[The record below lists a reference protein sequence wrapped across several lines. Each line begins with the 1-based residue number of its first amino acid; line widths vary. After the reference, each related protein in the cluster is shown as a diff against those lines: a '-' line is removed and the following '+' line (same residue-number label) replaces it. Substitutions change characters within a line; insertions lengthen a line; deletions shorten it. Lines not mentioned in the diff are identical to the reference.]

1 MIRLILILLLTG
13 CVNVDY
19 SYFGYLKNSLERE
32 RIEINQEVIDAS
44 SYSFIKV
51 NFMRREATFILSSID
66 KNNVMRWIGTNGEVI
81 QTLDG
86 IIVSIGGFGP
96 SFEILNVMDLG
107 LLVKENTSYK
117 VNFYNPQL
125 FNVEVKTYISNNST
139 KDFIEVNKSIDFL
152 SWSKK
157 DKYYFSEGTLTKTK
171 QFVSPLYGPISID
184 FLLRI
189 LEKTAAMPLFF
200 KDG

>member
-66 KNNVMRWIGTNGEVI
+66 KNNVMRWIGANGEVI

-96 SFEILNVMDLG
+96 SFEILNVMDLS
-107 LLVKENTSYK
+107 LLVKNTSYK
-117 VNFYNPQL
+117 INFYNPQL
-125 FNVEVKTYISNNST
+125 FNVEVNTYISNNST
-139 KDFIEVNKSIDFL
+139 KDFVEVNKSIDFL

-184 FLLRI
+184 FYYVY
-189 LEKTAAMPLFF
+189 
-200 KDG
+200 